1 MSMKIFATALLFIII
16 STQLF
21 AEATKIYTWRNEKGE
36 LVFSDT
42 PKLGAKEIIVIP
54 KNNISS
60 PIDTSILDRTPQKNI
75 EKYQIKI
82 INPDQEAS
90 IRDNTGSVYIA
101 GEIQP
106 TLKTDQKIQLYLDGK
121 KYQKPRSKPV
131 FILQNVDRGEHQI
144 KMILLNNLGKVI
156 ATSKV
161 TTFYLFRISKIK
173 PN

>member
-1 MSMKIFATALLFIII
+1 MKIFATALCVILL

-42 PKLGAKEIIVIP
+42 PKLGAKEIKVIP

-60 PIDTSILDRTPQKNI
+60 PIDTSILNTVPQKND

-82 INPDQEAS
+82 NKPKQEAS

-121 KYQKPRSKPV
+121 KYQKPQYNPV

-144 KMILLNNLGKVI
+144 KMALLNNLGKVI
-156 ATSKV
+156 ATSEI